1 MVGAALLTA
10 YKNLGFSIAD
20 YPNALAQYQ
29 NELTLPLYSTL
40 TEAAAQQVCGTLLRA
55 LQ

>member
-1 MVGAALLTA
+1 MGLRM
-10 YKNLGFSIAD
+10 GD

-40 TEAAAQQVCGTLLRA
+40 TAEDAERAAEALLRA
-55 LQ
+55 LG